1 MTVVVGT
8 AGHIDHGKTTLLR
21 ALTGIDA
28 DRLPEERRR
37 GMTIEVG
44 YAHLAFDDGR
54 VVDFVDVPGHE
65 KLVGNML
72 VGAGEIDAVLLVV
85 AADDGPRAQTVEHL
99 GLLDA
104 LGLSHAVVALTKIDV
119 LRGDW
124 GRLAAG
130 REALRA
136 LVDRS
141 SLAGSPI
148 VAVSGTTGEG
158 LDELRRELRT
168 LVDRVAGRTGSG
180 QAVSEHP
187 ARLAVDRV
195 FSMKGRGTVVTG
207 SLRGGPL
214 EVGDLLDVR
223 PGRWRMRVR
232 ELQVHNA
239 RVERIE
245 GGGRAALNVV
255 GPGADRLSRG
265 ALLTADPAV
274 AVTRRLLV
282 RLHPPFDGAPG
293 AAWPPAANAPLRVFI
308 GTDRADAD
316 VGRGRTDGTTLDDGT
331 QVATLRLASPMAV
344 AAGDRLV
351 LRRPAPIGTVAGGVV
366 LDPSSP
372 TGPSRKRMTPERLVA
387 LAAAAAS
394 DADRGAVAAARLA
407 LHGAL
412 PSVGRGGWLLASDVA
427 DLLGSDAIA
436 IVEAAP
442 AGLGHAELR
451 GDLARGLRRRVAI
464 PIAAAEIVAT
474 DLIAGAIAAGHLAR
488 DGDLVHLPGRA
499 AAGPSPDMLAAMD
512 RLESLLAV
520 PAPPSLGDAARAA
533 GCPPDGIRA
542 LESAGRITRLEDDLA
557 WATSTYRDLEAEAL
571 RLARTGPLAPAA
583 LRDATG
589 TSRKYVMALL
599 EDFDRRGILRRTQ
612 AGHVPGPRAPR

>member
-1 MTVVVGT
+1 VTVVVGT

-85 AADDGPRAQTVEHL
+85 AADDGPRAQTFEHL

-104 LGLSHAVVALTKIDV
+104 LGLSDAIVALTKIDV
-119 LRGDW
+119 LRGDSE
-124 GRLAAG
+124 RLAAG

-158 LDELRRELRT
+158 LDELRQELRT

-180 QAVSEHP
+180 RAVSEHP

-195 FSMKGRGTVVTG
+195 FSVKGRGTVVTG

-214 EVGDLLDVR
+214 EVGDSLDVR
-223 PGRWRMRVR
+223 PGRGRLRVR

-255 GPGADRLSRG
+255 GPGVDRLSRG

-282 RLHPPFDGAPG
+282 RLHPPFDAAPG
-293 AAWPPAANAPLRVFI
+293 AEWPPAANAPLRVFI
-308 GTDRADAD
+308 GTDQADAA
-316 VGRGRTDGTTLDDGT
+316 VGRGRTDGTTLDDGSH
-331 QVATLRLASPMAV
+331 VATLRVGCPMAV

-351 LRRPAPIGTVAGGVV
+351 LRRPVPIGTVAGGVV
-366 LDPSSP
+366 LDASPP

-387 LAAAAAS
+387 LAMAAAP

-412 PSVGRGGWLLASDVA
+412 PSVGPGWLLASDVA

-442 AGLGHAELR
+442 DGIGHAELR
-451 GDLARGLRRRVAI
+451 GDVVRGLRRRVAV

-474 DLIAGAIAAGHLAR
+474 DLIAGAIAAGHLAL

-499 AAGPSPDMLAAMD
+499 AAGPSPDTLAAMD
-512 RLESLLAV
+512 RLEFLLAV
-520 PAPPSLGDAARAA
+520 TAPPSLGDAARAA

-557 WATSTYRDLEAEAL
+557 WATSTYRNLEGEAL